1 MPTVNHA
8 ALARARM
15 TKRNKSERLNILPKK
30 ESSPKANSLVG
41 RLKSPPKPRTVS
53 KRTSDGLAK
62 VDPRG
67 QEKKSLNSVEKAI
80 KLNKQAA
87 KAKLS
92 KKQIQA
98 AKNIQRIQQGRQARA
113 QLSKEKAKLS
123 KKQAQAAKN
132 IQKARQAQLS
142 KRAAQEELSKK
153 RLKAAKNIQ
162 MARQAQL
169 SKRAQAAKA
178 KLSKKQAQAAKNIQR
193 ARQAQ
198 LSKRQFEK
206 MERAVSPKAVPRA
219 SSVSNK
225 MSPTRTMSPPATPRV
240 RSVSNR
246 MSPTPMRNLTP
257 PDEISTKTPEWLSEA
272 SDIAKN
278 IKPASRATDERIK
291 QIRALPDTG
300 KSLENSAKFLSDM
313 DKEEF
318 KMAAKAGKVPGVKWK
333 ELDGMQRCSPKAKRN
348 THQYCCQSVIFDKK
362 SGKFR
367 QCQKTLTAEDYKKGE
382 TTCTTHRNL
391 D

>member
-1 MPTVNHA
+1 M
-8 ALARARM
+8 
-15 TKRNKSERLNILPKK
+15 
-30 ESSPKANSLVG
+30 
-41 RLKSPPKPRTVS
+41 
-53 KRTSDGLAK
+53 
-62 VDPRG
+62 
-67 QEKKSLNSVEKAI
+67 
-80 KLNKQAA
+80 
-87 KAKLS
+87 
-92 KKQIQA
+92 
-98 AKNIQRIQQGRQARA
+98 
-113 QLSKEKAKLS
+113 
-123 KKQAQAAKN
+123 
-132 IQKARQAQLS
+132 S
-142 KRAAQEELSKK
+142 KRAQAEELSKK

-162 MARQAQL
+162 LARQAQL